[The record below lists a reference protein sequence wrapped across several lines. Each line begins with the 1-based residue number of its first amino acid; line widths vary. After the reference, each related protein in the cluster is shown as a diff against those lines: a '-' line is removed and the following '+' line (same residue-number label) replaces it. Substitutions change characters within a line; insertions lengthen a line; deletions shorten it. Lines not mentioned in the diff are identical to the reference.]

1 LPQVLPQTIDEIEKD
16 FIIKRNNATI
26 PPLLERVQ
34 FEYDNSM
41 NTTII
46 RNDNFRVLVHNL
58 RAKHL
63 STQKPFPRF
72 YWMVGSSADVYIRKA
87 NDSFH
92 SNVHLD
98 TIVKQ
103 LKCE

>member
-1 LPQVLPQTIDEIEKD
+1 MLPQTLDAIEKD

-34 FEYDNSM
+34 FEYDTHM

-72 YWMVGSSADVYIRKA
+72 YWMVGVSADVYIRKA
-87 NDSFH
+87 NDAFH
-92 SNVHLD
+92 STVHLD